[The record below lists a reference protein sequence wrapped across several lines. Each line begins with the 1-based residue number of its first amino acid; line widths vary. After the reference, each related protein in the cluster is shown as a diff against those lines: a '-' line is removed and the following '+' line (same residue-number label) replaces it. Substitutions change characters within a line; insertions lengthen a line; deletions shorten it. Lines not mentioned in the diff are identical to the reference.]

1 MSETMTWMAEE
12 TKITIPEKPLSVNRA
27 YEIVQPKGK
36 NYSTMMATQDMK
48 TYKEKI
54 GYEVKQYVYYP
65 LTGPII
71 LYVTFVFD
79 RAHRSNE
86 ELEGLPHPDV
96 DGPLKPT
103 LDALEGIL
111 FRDDSQIQ
119 RLHVRKEYDPD
130 VPRIELIVKEE

>member
-1 MSETMTWMAEE
+1 MENEH
-12 TKITIPEKPLSVNRA
+12 KITIPEKPLSVNRA

-36 NYSTMMATQDMK
+36 SYSTMMATQDMK

-54 GYEVKQYVYYP
+54 GYEVKEHVYYP
-65 LTGPII
+65 LTGPLI

-86 ELEGLPHPDV
+86 KLEGLPHPDV

-111 FRDDSQIQ
+111 YENDTQLQ
-119 RLHVRKEYDPD
+119 RLHVRKGYDPD
-130 VPRIELIVKEE
+130 LPRIELIVKRVADREPE